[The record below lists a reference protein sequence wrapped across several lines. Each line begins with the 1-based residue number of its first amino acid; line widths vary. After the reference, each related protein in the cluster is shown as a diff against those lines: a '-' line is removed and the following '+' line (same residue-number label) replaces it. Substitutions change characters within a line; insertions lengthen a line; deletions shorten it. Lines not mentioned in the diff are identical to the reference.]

1 MAEEDIREKVIIR
14 TSVTAIGVNL
24 GLAGL
29 KAVIG
34 AAANSIAITL
44 DAVNN
49 LSDALSSVITILGT
63 KLGAKK
69 PDKEHP
75 MGYGRIEY
83 FSELIVSTLVL
94 YAGVSSVVESVK
106 KILHPEAAS
115 YSTLSLVILA
125 IGVAVKIVLGRYVK
139 KKGIETNSGSLQ
151 ASGADALS
159 DAVLSSSVLGAAI
172 LYAVMHISLE
182 AWLGVVIGAMIVK
195 SGVELLKD
203 TLNAILGERP
213 APELSKKVKKIVAD
227 QPGVRGV
234 YDLVLTNYG
243 PQRYIGSV
251 HVELPDTMSVKDVDI
266 LDRKIQKAVYQET
279 GVLMT
284 GIGVY
289 SYNTQD
295 DAAATAEQKVRRI
308 AEQTGGVLGIHGF
321 YMDEAKKQLR
331 FDATISFDVDHQQT
345 MDKLQ
350 NSIEAAFPDY
360 TVSITGDIDTAD

>member
-14 TSVTAIGVNL
+14 TSAAAIGVNL

-115 YSTLSLVILA
+115 YSMLSLVILA

-203 TLNAILGERP
+203 TMNAILGERP

-295 DAAATAEQKVRRI
+295 DAAAAAEQKVRRI

-331 FDATISFDVDHQQT
+331 FDATISFDVNHQET
-345 MDKLQ
+345 MEKLQ
-350 NSIEAAFPDY
+350 KSIEAAFPDY